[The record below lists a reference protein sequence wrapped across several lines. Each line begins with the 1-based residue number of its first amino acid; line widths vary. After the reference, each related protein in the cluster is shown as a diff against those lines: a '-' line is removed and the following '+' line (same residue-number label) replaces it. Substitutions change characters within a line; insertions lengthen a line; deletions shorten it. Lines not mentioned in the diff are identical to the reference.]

1 MYGLGER
8 TREFPLGEGT
18 WTMWASGKN
27 NIYDDGLGSKG
38 AYGVHPFLLIQ
49 SKKPGDYFGMYFRNS
64 NA

>member
-27 NIYDDGLGSKG
+27 NIYDDGLGGK
-38 AYGVHPFLLIQ
+38 
-49 SKKPGDYFGMYFRNS
+49 
-64 NA
+64 